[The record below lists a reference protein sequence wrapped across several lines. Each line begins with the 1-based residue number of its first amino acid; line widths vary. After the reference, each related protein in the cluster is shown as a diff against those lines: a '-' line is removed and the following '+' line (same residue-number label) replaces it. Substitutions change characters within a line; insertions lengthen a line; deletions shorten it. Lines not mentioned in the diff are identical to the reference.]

1 MKIALINPITRTPTN
16 HVVPE
21 IVSNSDAMVV
31 KLAIEFKAQGHEVV
45 LYVSDLYEP
54 KSHED
59 LGIKIVYLK
68 TFMRGL
74 PEIPFI
80 PELVA
85 QLRNRYDVVIASE
98 AFQWTTIFAVI
109 ARLTSWRLKPRI
121 YVWQELSVHQRM
133 LKRLPS
139 RIFHKIVL
147 RFLLDWQIFKYI
159 PRGLRAKKFLMSQ
172 GIGIDRFVESIP
184 HGVDQQVFFHEPG
197 ELSRQ
202 YVLTPAR
209 LVKDKGID
217 TLLRAFKNVREAGIN
232 VNLVIQGDGP
242 DAASYELLSSELGLN
257 DVVQFN
263 KNRVP
268 HDVMRKLYS
277 NASLTVIASRRD
289 FMLFSVMESLACKTP
304 VLISDAIDIA
314 EEVREYGG
322 GEVFAC
328 DDHEMLSSRMIE
340 FFNNHDAALAMKEG
354 AARVSERYTNR
365 TVAQKFIA
373 LFHLNEADESNL
385 IDWRF

>member
-1 MKIALINPITRTPTN
+1 
-16 HVVPE
+16 
-21 IVSNSDAMVV
+21 
-31 KLAIEFKAQGHEVV
+31 
-45 LYVSDLYEP
+45 
-54 KSHED
+54 
-59 LGIKIVYLK
+59 
-68 TFMRGL
+68 
-74 PEIPFI
+74 
-80 PELVA
+80 
-85 QLRNRYDVVIASE
+85 
-98 AFQWTTIFAVI
+98 
-109 ARLTSWRLKPRI
+109 
-121 YVWQELSVHQRM
+121 M

-139 RIFHKIVL
+139 RIFHKVVL

-217 TLLRAFKNVREAGIN
+217 TLLRAFKKVREAGIN

-328 DDHEMLSSRMIE
+328 DDHKMLSSRMIE
-340 FFNNHDAALAMKEG
+340 FFNNHDTALAMKEG

-373 LFHLNEADESNL
+373 LFHLSEAGDSNAL
-385 IDWRF
+385 GRRF